1 MVIYKPINNPFL
13 FYAILNIS
21 KYNLSSMGTPI
32 TQISNMK
39 TKQVL
44 YDGKCGLCN
53 KEILYYQTIAPKGKF
68 EWIDITITKN
78 LARYPAITLR
88 DALMSLHVVE
98 GGNIKSGVDAF
109 IAIWSELSYLKILS
123 LIVSLPIVYQI
134 ACLLYR
140 LFAYYRFKNLP
151 HCQLAEQKEGK

>member
-1 MVIYKPINNPFL
+1 
-13 FYAILNIS
+13 
-21 KYNLSSMGTPI
+21 
-32 TQISNMK
+32 MK

-68 EWIDITITKN
+68 EWVDITITKN
-78 LARYPAITLR
+78 LARYPSITLR

-98 GGNIKSGVDAF
+98 GVNIKSGVDAF
-109 IAIWSELSYLKILS
+109 IAIWSELNYFKILS
-123 LIVSLPIVYQI
+123 LIVRLPIAYQI
-134 ACLLYR
+134 ACFLYK

-151 HCQLAEQKEGK
+151 HCQPKEK

>member
-1 MVIYKPINNPFL
+1 
-13 FYAILNIS
+13 
-21 KYNLSSMGTPI
+21 
-32 TQISNMK
+32 MK

-44 YDGKCGLCN
+44 YDGKCGLCK
-53 KEILYYQTIAPKGKF
+53 KEIRYYQTIAPKGKF

-109 IAIWSELSYLKILS
+109 IAIWSELSYFKILS
-123 LIVSLPIVYQI
+123 LIVRLPIIYQI
-134 ACLLYR
+134 ACILYR

-151 HCQLAEQKEGK
+151 HCQLAVQKDGK